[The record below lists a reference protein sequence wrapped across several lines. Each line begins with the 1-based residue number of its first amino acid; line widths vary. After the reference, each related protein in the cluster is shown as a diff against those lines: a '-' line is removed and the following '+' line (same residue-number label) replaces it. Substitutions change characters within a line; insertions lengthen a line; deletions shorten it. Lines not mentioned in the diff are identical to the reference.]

1 MRDDV
6 TAKNLERSRTGF
18 NDAAGTWYTPDN
30 AGSIMPAVSDPVS
43 TSLFRVSAVLDGDID
58 LELMQTAL
66 ERVTGRFP
74 YFHVELRKGLFWY
87 YFVPCRGRPRLVP
100 DNPSPCQDYD
110 INRRG
115 TCLFRVRVTGPR
127 VACEFSHSLSD
138 GTGCVRFLKNLVVE
152 YLRLRSGAAAGRPGT
167 DPASSA
173 GPGPVSGPAGPA
185 AGTVPAASAAVPTA
199 AAADP
204 DLCDLDGEIPPEEYE
219 DAYSR
224 YFTKEYP
231 APDHLTRAFH
241 LGSAQ
246 LPRHQYRATYGI
258 LPLDAALAL
267 AKKKGLSLTELLAAA
282 YLDAFQSVWMSA
294 PEEKRRR
301 QRPRLAVEIPVN
313 MRKACPSRTLR
324 NFSLYANVAL
334 PLSERPPS
342 LDEAVRA
349 AAEGMRAGHDPDEL
363 AKMMALNVS
372 AERHPALRAAPL
384 ALKRL
389 ALRTAYALVG
399 DASFTAAL
407 SNLGAVALPEPLSAR
422 VREFGFALGRGR
434 KPGVNLAVV
443 GYGGK
448 VLATTTSDLIDRNVE
463 REFFR
468 TLSGLGLDVE
478 IESNDGG
485 AA

>member
-18 NDAAGTWYTPDN
+18 NDAAGTWYAPDN

-58 LELMQTAL
+58 LGLMQTAL
-66 ERVTGRFP
+66 ERVTSRFP

-100 DNPSPCQDYD
+100 DTPSPCQDYD

-115 TCLFRVRVTGPR
+115 TCLFRVRVAGPR

-152 YLRLRSGAAAGRPGT
+152 YLRLQSGPGVAAGTGLAAPAAGSGAAAPSVAPAATVPG
-167 DPASSA
+167 AA
-173 GPGPVSGPAGPA
+173 PA
-185 AGTVPAASAAVPTA
+185 AGHQGT
-199 AAADP
+199 DP
-204 DLCDLDGEIPPEEYE
+204 DLCDLDGPVPPEEYE

-258 LPLDAALAL
+258 LPLDAALSL

-294 PEEKRRR
+294 PEAQRRR

-313 MRKACPSRTLR
+313 MRKFYPTATNR
-324 NFSLYANVAL
+324 NFSLFVL
-334 PLSERPPS
+334 VTQDMRLGPRSF
-342 LDEAVRA
+342 DEI
-349 AAEGMRAGHDPDEL
+349 
-363 AKMMALNVS
+363 
-372 AERHPALRAAPL
+372 AERVHHELRYETDPRNISRQIRRNVGGAWHPLVRVTPLFLKTFFAKAVFSALGDD
-384 ALKRL
+384 
-389 ALRTAYALVG
+389 LVTG
-399 DASFTAAL
+399 FV
-407 SNLGAVALPEPLSAR
+407 SNLGTISLPPEYAAHVARFDAVPTPSAFNKTNAAVLSYQDKLYVSFGSLAES
-422 VREFGFALGRGR
+422 RE
-434 KPGVNLAVV
+434 
-443 GYGGK
+443 
-448 VLATTTSDLIDRNVE
+448 IE
-463 REFFR
+463 RFFYTR
-468 TLSGLGLDVE
+468 LRSLGLPVHLE
-478 IESNDGG
+478 C
-485 AA
+485 AL

>member
-18 NDAAGTWYTPDN
+18 NDAAGTWYAPDN
-30 AGSIMPAVSDPVS
+30 AGSIMPAVSDTVS

-58 LELMQTAL
+58 LVLMQAAL
-66 ERVTGRFP
+66 ERVTRRFP

-115 TCLFRVRVTGPR
+115 TSLFRVRVTGPR
-127 VACEFSHSLSD
+127 VACEFSHALSD

-173 GPGPVSGPAGPA
+173 GSGPVSGPAGPA
-185 AGTVPAASAAVPTA
+185 AGTVPAAPAAVPTA

-294 PEEKRRR
+294 PEAQRRR

-313 MRKACPSRTLR
+313 MRKFYPTATNR
-324 NFSLYANVAL
+324 NFSLFVLVTQDMRLGPRTFDEIAERVHHELRYETDPRNIARQIRRNVGGAWH
-334 PLSERPPS
+334 PL
-342 LDEAVRA
+342 VRVT
-349 AAEGMRAGHDPDEL
+349 PLFVKTFL
-363 AKMMALNVS
+363 AKAVFSALGDD
-372 AERHPALRAAPL
+372 
-384 ALKRL
+384 
-389 ALRTAYALVG
+389 LVTG
-399 DASFTAAL
+399 FV
-407 SNLGAVALPEPLSAR
+407 SNLGTISLPPEYAAQVLRFDAIPTPSAFNKTNAAVLSYQDRLYVSFGSLAES
-422 VREFGFALGRGR
+422 RE
-434 KPGVNLAVV
+434 
-443 GYGGK
+443 
-448 VLATTTSDLIDRNVE
+448 IE
-463 REFFR
+463 RFFYKR
-468 TLSGLGLDVE
+468 LRSLGLPVRVE
-478 IESNDGG
+478 C
-485 AA
+485 AL